1 MKYIKI
7 IKVNLM
13 HGNYGEAAVKS
24 VKINMFMIK
33 LICSGCLFRKFF
45 SVVSDYMKTSTDLP
59 REKGT

>member
-45 SVVSDYMKTSTDLP
+45 SVFLTT
-59 REKGT
+59 